1 MRRATEIYEDRQDE
15 ETPKFGDN
23 ECVGT
28 PEYLSPEVILQQ
40 AYSTDVDWWAL
51 GVILYELLHGITP
64 FYAESV
70 EDVFSSICKGE
81 LEFIDEDD
89 LEEGDELLNADC
101 RNVIVQLLNVCLDA
115 HVLTM

>member
-1 MRRATEIYEDRQDE
+1 MYR
-15 ETPKFGDN
+15 FG
-23 ECVGT
+23 
-28 PEYLSPEVILQQ
+28 
-40 AYSTDVDWWAL
+40 
-51 GVILYELLHGITP
+51 H
-64 FYAESV
+64 
-70 EDVFSSICKGE
+70 VFSSICKGE